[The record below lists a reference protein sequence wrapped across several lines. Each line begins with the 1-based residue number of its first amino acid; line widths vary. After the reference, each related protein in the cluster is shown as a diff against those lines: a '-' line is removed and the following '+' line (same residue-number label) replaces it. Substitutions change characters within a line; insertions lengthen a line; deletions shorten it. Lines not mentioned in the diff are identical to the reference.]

1 MKRFIYSILYCVA
14 FLAIASCSEQIA
26 PEANTVNPGDITLSI
41 FSATP
46 GTRAVVGD
54 IAGVPALNENKIQTV
69 HYFFYPKNVGAD
81 NTSVQPALVGKKEG
95 LSSETEYSWTINVTD
110 DKLKKVLFPMPYNSC
125 DVYVIV
131 NLPESESKK
140 MEEDTNYDMSLPNL
154 RRIALEANFNTTDPQ
169 ASFVMEGL
177 GVANILDRKAIL
189 AAEGNIEVDRVAAK
203 ISVDVKVEEQL
214 TTTDG
219 ETSTNGMVWESMPQD
234 MTIELVNGVKTAV
247 LEATPT
253 PVAEGNKFFTT
264 PRGVTGAEGVWSCVP
279 FYSYPA
285 NWEVGAETEPYLRI
299 TLPWKTVIYTNVDGE
314 EQPVDRIEKCLYK
327 VILGGETLNRN
338 TWYDLD
344 INIGI
349 LGSFENEEEVVI
361 PLEDTHY
368 FVADWSTGTEANAAI
383 EGARYLIVEE
393 NLFNVYNQ
401 DEVRIPFT
409 SSHICE
415 IVDMSVTPVK
425 NRATVTYPDYSGTA
439 PKENEPVTWNSN
451 NWYIGI
457 ENGSIVMKHA
467 LRNDISAGTGNFDY
481 APYTIKFMIR
491 HSDLDENG
499 NSYGEVYYQPITIIQ
514 YPAMII
520 QCMPNR
526 KLGGNGYGGAWVNGG
541 RSEYGGLREISGGGG
556 AGTFTTNPNMYV
568 IQSSVLPSDSDLIL
582 GDPRSLTP
590 NNLNNNNWE
599 TAPDIDDLNGE
610 ERTLQYYYP
619 TLTTPESKNIIAPK
633 FRISSSYSVCP
644 NTITHMNAQYR
655 CASYQEDG
663 YPAGRWRLPT
673 AGEVQYMILL
683 STYQVIPSLFTAT
696 MNYWCSTGTISG
708 QGVASDDTSGNNVT
722 RCVYDEWYWENSE
735 HPRLEGENIA
745 FTWGDA
751 AR

>member
-95 LSSETEYSWTINVTD
+95 LSSEIEYSWTINVTD

-177 GVANILDRKAIL
+177 GVANIIDRKAIL
-189 AAEGNIEVDRVAAK
+189 AAEGNIEVGRVAAK

-253 PVAEGNKFFTT
+253 PVAEGNMFFTT

-349 LGSFENEEEVVI
+349 LGSFENEKEVLI
-361 PLEDTHY
+361 PLENTHY
-368 FVADWSTGTEANAAI
+368 FVANWSDGTAADAAI
-383 EGARYLIVEE
+383 EGARYLIVDK
-393 NLFNVYNQ
+393 NLYEVYTQ

-409 SSHICE
+409 SSHVCE
-415 IVDMSVTPVK
+415 IVDMSSTREK
-425 NRATVTYPDYSGTA
+425 NQATVTYPDYSGNTPDEDA
-439 PKENEPVTWNSN
+439 SVTWNSN

-457 ENGSIVMKHA
+457 ENGEIVLRHA
-467 LRNDISAGTGNFDY
+467 LRNDISAGKGNYDY
-481 APYTIKFMIR
+481 APYTIKFTIR
-491 HSDLDENG
+491 HADEKG
-499 NSYGEVYYQPITIIQ
+499 NVFYKDITIKQ

-520 QCMPNR
+520 ECKPNR
-526 KLGGNGYGGAWVNGG
+526 KVNTNGGVSVNNGSNYGGVH
-541 RSEYGGLREISGGGG
+541 GLTGSGN
-556 AGTFTTNPNMYV
+556 TNPNMYV
-568 IQSSVLPSDSDLIL
+568 IKTTVLPSNSDYIL
-582 GDPRSLTP
+582 GDPRSLTV
-590 NNLNNNNWE
+590 NNLNNNSWANAKGIE
-599 TAPDIDDLNGE
+599 NLTGNN
-610 ERTLQYYYP
+610 RKLQNYYP
-619 TLTTPESKNIIAPK
+619 TQTDEANRVIIAPK
-633 FRISSSYSVCP
+633 FRIASSYGVT
-644 NTITHMNAQYR
+644 NTLSYTNAQYR

-673 AGEVQYMILL
+673 ASEVEFICKL
-683 STYQVIPSLFTAT
+683 SAEQVIPTLFT
-696 MNYWCSTGTISG
+696 NGSEYWCAGGNVEPNTNGTVTLNFS
-708 QGVASDDTSGNNVT
+708 TSGNYYV
-722 RCVYDEWYWENSE
+722 RCVYDEWYWEKSAY
-735 HPRLEGENIA
+735 PRMPDNNVT

-751 AR
+751 ER